1 MNPFISFCLYVAAR
15 VFVQYLKSKSDDS
28 AVVDS
33 LRFLLSA
40 MNALKRRNPLTES
53 FLVQL
58 DVDLEV
64 LGSRIPKLK
73 DAFPR
78 STDSVCPL
86 PASTL
91 TPQIRKLTTTQASPP
106 KNNFHDMQAAP
117 CEPEKGK
124 GDHGILAYRNECH
137 FLKTVDDDGNA
148 ANAPDL
154 AVDTDPSPG
163 GISQT
168 PSSSTGLGSQQPWGH
183 DLSSSANANLP
194 PPLDTNNPRGVGTLP
209 YSASMHGLLP
219 RHSMDNNSPNAMSGT
234 SGENNGPTPGSSSA
248 SDIRPQGA
256 DATAFFDP
264 QFGMGATG
272 LTPQFAS
279 PGNDQ
284 FSVPASWSE
293 MTGGGVPG
301 MTPVGDGVLR
311 SMMNMDMDLGG
322 WDTEINLP

>member
-64 LGSRIPKLK
+64 LGSRKPKLK

-86 PASTL
+86 PPPPSPQTRRL
-91 TPQIRKLTTTQASPP
+91 TKTQAPPP

-124 GDHGILAYRNECH
+124 ADHGILAYRNECH

-148 ANAPDL
+148 ANAPDI
-154 AVDTDPSPG
+154 AGDTDPSPG

-183 DLSSSANANLP
+183 DLSSSTNPNLP
-194 PPLDTNNPRGVGTLP
+194 PPLDTNPRGVGTIP

-248 SDIRPQGA
+248 SDIRPQG

-264 QFGMGATG
+264 QFGMGTTG

-279 PGNDQ
+279 PGNND
-284 FSVPASWSE
+284 FSASWGE
-293 MTGGGVPG
+293 MTAGEVPG

-311 SMMNMDMDLGG
+311 SMMNMDMDLG